1 MVEDTSYKIIHAA
14 AVLFVGF
21 VLSVLK
27 YTSYCVSQDQA
38 LVPYLL
44 SFVEHF
50 IDRFVEIAC
59 KDIDDHVAL
68 AMVEGLRA
76 MQR

>member
-1 MVEDTSYKIIHAA
+1 M
-14 AVLFVGF
+14 
-21 VLSVLK
+21 
-27 YTSYCVSQDQA
+27 
-38 LVPYLL
+38 VPYLL

-59 KDIDDHVAL
+59 KDIDDNVAL
-68 AMVEGLRA
+68 AMVEALRV